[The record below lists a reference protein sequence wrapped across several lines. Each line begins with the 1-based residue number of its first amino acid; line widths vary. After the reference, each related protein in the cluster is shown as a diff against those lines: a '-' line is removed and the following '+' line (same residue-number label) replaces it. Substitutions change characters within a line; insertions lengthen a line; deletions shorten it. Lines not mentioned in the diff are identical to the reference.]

1 MDTDG
6 TDIDPYT
13 KVIPPYMVLTYA
25 SDYDSNSKINRDSD
39 YKLEDNDDN
48 ILGAKKILGG
58 TYMMMFQGSK
68 RGTAGVGNEDD
79 GKGRRKSRRGW
90 R

>member
-48 ILGAKKILGG
+48 ILGAKKNSGRYLYDDVSGVE
-58 TYMMMFQGSK
+58 
-68 RGTAGVGNEDD
+68 AGD
-79 GKGRRKSRRGW
+79 RRCRK
-90 R
+90 